1 MCSGGVCL
9 MPIESIHTF
18 LVHPHAPGDDQ
29 RNIGGIDVALNGKLF
44 DTLNSVYEKSDA
56 ECDIEI
62 AFVPNGGAQQ
72 NHCRDLILSYVRNRS
87 LDAGRLIAN
96 RLREHTTNRSK
107 QGLLVLM
114 YGREGQDHRLVIS
127 RYPTNTGIL
136 AEENAGRLDVQ
147 FLERVFMR
155 SAFSYK
161 AAVYQHASLERF
173 WDGRAV
179 DKQISSRSLPTPE
192 YWIHGFLLS
201 DFRTTSAQGTRR
213 LAVAL
218 KKAISSV
225 DNLELKQELVA
236 AATLARGMAGQPTS
250 VTGFCD
256 RYNLSAPARA
266 AITAHLPNVA
276 VAAQQFTLDVAV
288 FDEEVAYRTVQL
300 DTGVLIAASA
310 SEFDEL
316 VDREELADGEERFSV
331 TGHIIN
337 ERLRRG
343 GIS

>member
-1 MCSGGVCL
+1 
-9 MPIESIHTF
+9 MPIESIQTF
-18 LVHPHAPGDDQ
+18 LVHPHAPGDEG
-29 RNIGGIDVALNGKLF
+29 RHIGGIDVPLTGKLF
-44 DTLNSVYEKSDA
+44 DTLNKVYEKSDI

-62 AFVPNGGAQQ
+62 AFVPNGDIQQ
-72 NHCRDLILSYVRNRS
+72 NDCRDLVLGYLRART
-87 LDAGRLIAN
+87 LDAGRQIAR

-107 QGLLVLM
+107 PGLLVLM

-136 AEENAGRLDVQ
+136 AEETGGRLDVQ

-161 AAVYQHASLERF
+161 AAVYQNASLNRF

-192 YWIHGFLLS
+192 YWIHGFLAS

-213 LAVAL
+213 LAIAL

-225 DNLELKQELVA
+225 DNLETKQELVA
-236 AATLARGMAGQPTS
+236 AATLARGVAGQPTS
-250 VTGFCD
+250 VSGFCD
-256 RYNLSAPARA
+256 RYNLSAQARQ
-266 AITAHLPNVA
+266 AIVSHLPNVA
-276 VAAQQFTLDVAV
+276 VAAQQFTLDVSV
-288 FDEEVAYRTVQL
+288 FDQEVAYRTVQL
-300 DTGVLIAASA
+300 DSGVLIAATA
-310 SEFDEL
+310 SDFDAL
-316 VDREELADGEERFSV
+316 VDREALPGGEEKFSV
-331 TGHIIN
+331 TGHIVN

-343 GIS
+343 GLS

>member
-1 MCSGGVCL
+1 
-9 MPIESIHTF
+9 MPIESIHTY
-18 LVHPHAPGDDQ
+18 LVHPRAQGDEH
-29 RNIGGIDVALNGKLF
+29 RNIGGIDVPLNGKLF
-44 DTLNSVYEKSDA
+44 DTLNSVYEKSDD
-56 ECDIEI
+56 ECDIDI
-62 AFVPNGGAQQ
+62 AFVPNGGRQQ
-72 NHCRDLILSYVRNRS
+72 NDCRDLILSYIRDRS
-87 LDAGRLIAN
+87 LDTGRLIAN

-114 YGREGQDHRLVIS
+114 YGREGSDHRLVIS

-136 AEENAGRLDVQ
+136 AEENARGLDVQ

-155 SAFSYK
+155 SAYSYK

-192 YWIHGFLLS
+192 YWIHGFLHS

-218 KKAISSV
+218 KKAIGSV

-236 AATLARGMAGQPTS
+236 AATLARGMAGQATS
-250 VTGFCD
+250 VSGFCD
-256 RYNLSAPARA
+256 RFNLSVLARE
-266 AITAHLPNVA
+266 AIMSNLPNTA
-276 VAAQQFTLDVAV
+276 VAAEQFSLDVAV
-288 FDEEVAYRTVQL
+288 FDQEVAYRTIQL
-300 DTGVLIAASA
+300 DSGVFIAASA
-310 SEFDEL
+310 REFEGL
-316 VDREELADGEERFSV
+316 VNREELDDGQERFSV

-343 GIS
+343 SLS

>member
-1 MCSGGVCL
+1 MA
-9 MPIESIHTF
+9 IESIQTF

-29 RNIGGIDVALNGKLF
+29 RHIGGIDVPLTGKLF
-44 DTLNSVYEKSDA
+44 DTLNNVYEKAEA
-56 ECDIEI
+56 ECDIDI
-62 AFVPNGGAQQ
+62 AFVPHEGTQQ
-72 NHCRDLILSYVRNRS
+72 NDCRDLILGYVRDRS

-96 RLREHTTNRSK
+96 RLRENTTNRSK

-155 SAFSYK
+155 SAFAYK
-161 AAVYQHASLERF
+161 AALYQHASLERF
-173 WDGRAV
+173 WEGRAV

-218 KKAISSV
+218 KKAIGSA
-225 DNLELKQELVA
+225 DNLELKQELIA

-250 VTGFCD
+250 VSGFCD
-256 RYNLSAPARA
+256 RYNLSLPARE

-276 VAAQQFTLDVAV
+276 VAAQQFALDVAV
-288 FDEEVAYRTVQL
+288 FDQEVAYRTVQL
-300 DTGVLIAASA
+300 DSGVLIAASA
-310 SEFDEL
+310 SDFDDVVE
-316 VDREELADGEERFSV
+316 REELEDGEERFSV
-331 TGHIIN
+331 TGRIVN

-343 GIS
+343 SLS